1 MKHAENQ
8 LRTAALRRRPGEP
21 LPSGSEWRFDL
32 IERYDREIARV
43 AQSYGLDTYPNQIEI
58 ISAEQMM
65 DAYASNGMP
74 IGYHHWSFGKRFLAT
89 EQVYKRGAMGLA
101 YEIVINSNPCIA

>member
-1 MKHAENQ
+1 MSEPMPAPP
-8 LRTAALRRRPGEP
+8 RRRRPGEP

-43 AQSYGLDTYPNQIEI
+43 AEGYKLDTYPNQIEI

-65 DAYASNGMP
+65 RVGWPEPSDIMRRRQRCGSGS
-74 IGYHHWSFGKRFLAT
+74 GSR
-89 EQVYKRGAMGLA
+89 
-101 YEIVINSNPCIA
+101 